1 MNMNILIIGSGG
13 REHALAWK
21 IKQSPLL
28 SKLFIAPGNPGTS
41 TIGTNLNLD
50 TKNFIQLKEA
60 VLQHQIGMV
69 VVGPEQPLVDGIHD
83 FFQEDEELKHIPV
96 IGPSK
101 QGAMLEGSKAFAKG
115 FMKRHGIPT
124 AQYQTF
130 QAHEKNEAV
139 QFLQTLNAPYVLK
152 ADGLAAGKGV
162 IICDSLQEAEE
173 GLTNFFQGQ
182 FGQAGNTV
190 VIEEFLNGIEVSAFV
205 LSDEKNY
212 VILPEAKDY
221 KRIGDKDTG
230 PNTGG
235 MGAVSPVP
243 FYSDEFKQKVEEQ
256 IVKPTINGLAE
267 EGICY
272 KGFIFI
278 GLMNVN
284 GSPYVIEYNARM
296 GDPETQAV
304 MPRLKTDLL
313 QLLLFAANQELE
325 GKQIEL
331 IDDSAVAVVLV
342 SGGYPND
349 FQKGIPISLKSEA
362 PSSLTFHA
370 GTKNHEEQGIVT
382 WGGRVMAS
390 VGMGKTM
397 EDAIQTAYNNAK
409 QIEFEGKYLRSDIGK
424 DLL

>member
-1 MNMNILIIGSGG
+1 MNILIVGSGG

-50 TKNFIQLKEA
+50 TKNFNQLKEA

-205 LSDEKNY
+205 LSDGKNY
-212 VILPEAKDY
+212 VMLPEAKDY
-221 KRIGDKDTG
+221 KRIGDNDTG

-243 FYSDEFKQKVEEQ
+243 FYSDEFKQKIEEQ

-313 QLLLFAANQELE
+313 QLLLLAANQELE
-325 GKQIEL
+325 GKQIEF
-331 IDDSAVAVVLV
+331 IEDSAVAVVLV

-349 FQKGIPISLKSEA
+349 FQKGIPISLKSEV
-362 PSSLTFHA
+362 PNSLTFHA
-370 GTKNHEEQGIVT
+370 GTKNHEEKGLVT

-390 VGMGKTM
+390 VGIGKTM
-397 EDAIQTAYNNAK
+397 EDAIQTAYNNAS